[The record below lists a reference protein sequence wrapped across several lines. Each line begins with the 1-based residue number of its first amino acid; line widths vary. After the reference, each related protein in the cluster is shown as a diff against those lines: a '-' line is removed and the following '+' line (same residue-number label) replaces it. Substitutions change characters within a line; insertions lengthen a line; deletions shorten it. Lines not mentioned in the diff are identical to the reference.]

1 MWEKTCLYCQS
12 PMKIE
17 SSSRGI
23 TTYGC
28 SRGITTYGCSRGI
41 TTYGCS
47 RGCSDYQY
55 EEKTAQAAAPVIL
68 NGTLPVGLQG
78 SGARALTAAMT

>member
-1 MWEKTCLYCQS
+1 MTCLFCQS

-28 SRGITTYGCSRGI
+28 SRG
-41 TTYGCS
+41 
-47 RGCSDYQY
+47 CSDYQY
-55 EEKTAQAAAPVIL
+55 EEIIAPVAAQTTCAGTIL
-68 NGTLPVGLQG
+68 SGPTGNGASAPIVAT
-78 SGARALTAAMT
+78 T

>member
-1 MWEKTCLYCQS
+1 MTCIFCQA
-12 PMKIE
+12 PMKVE
-17 SSSRGI
+17 SS
-23 TTYGC
+23 
-28 SRGITTYGCSRGI
+28 SRGI

-55 EEKTAQAAAPVIL
+55 EEKDARAAAPVIL

-78 SGARALTAAMT
+78 SGACALTAAMT